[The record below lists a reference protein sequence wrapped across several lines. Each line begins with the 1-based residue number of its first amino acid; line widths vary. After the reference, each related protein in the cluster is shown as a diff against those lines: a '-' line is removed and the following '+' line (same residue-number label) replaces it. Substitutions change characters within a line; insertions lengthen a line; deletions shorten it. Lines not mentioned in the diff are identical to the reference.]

1 MQTQTFT
8 NAISIFGMNSVANTT
23 YATAHASALG
33 VNNVND
39 QSVGGV
45 ANSIDINYFFY
56 RFWFHFDTS
65 AIPTGSSII
74 SAFLRLPGTSTS
86 NNNANSDTIGIY
98 QSTVSSNTS
107 LTTGDWSNYGST
119 LLGSLAMA
127 SFNNAGNNDIA
138 LNDSGIAL
146 ISDSGYSKFMIMTTQ
161 DHASTPPTG
170 KNNQTFSTT
179 GLVLSVTFSPPFQGG
194 MI

>member
-8 NAISIFGMNSVANTT
+8 NAIATFGMNSVASST
-23 YATAHASALG
+23 YATAHATALG

-39 QSVGGV
+39 QSVGGI
-45 ANSIDINYFFY
+45 ANSLSVNYFFY

-86 NNNANSDTIGIY
+86 NNNTNSDTIGVY

-107 LTTGDWSNYGST
+107 LTTGDWNNYGST
-119 LLGSLAMA
+119 LLGSIAMA
-127 SFNNAGNNDIA
+127 SYNSSGNNDIA
-138 LNDSGIAL
+138 LNSSGIAL
-146 ISDSGYSKFMIMTTQ
+146 ISDSGYTKIMCMTTQ

-170 KNNQTFSTT
+170 YNNQTFSTT
-179 GLVLSVTFSPPFQGG
+179 GLVLSVTFSPPFQGA